1 MKTCECVERAD
12 ENEGKQEAGSG
23 GGSKQTAGR
32 IH

>member
-1 MKTCECVERAD
+1 MKACECVKRAD
-12 ENEGKQEAGSG
+12 ENEVEQEAGSG